1 MDGLNFSNEPND
13 LDTIH
18 KDKEII
24 VWMDPKLTSQRSKE
38 AQKDNEHRDRELSR
52 NNETKII
59 QYRKDRKEI
68 EKDFKDP

>member
-1 MDGLNFSNEPND
+1 
-13 LDTIH
+13 
-18 KDKEII
+18 
-24 VWMDPKLTSQRSKE
+24 MDPKLTSQRSKE